1 MSGSPILLGEIL
13 YDILG
18 PVGFYLMGIA
28 AIISIL
34 IAMNA
39 SLGSAVSILHAL
51 ARDNYIPKRI
61 VKVSKI
67 SSNWIII

>member
-1 MSGSPILLGEIL
+1 MIYLSISFVVLINIGNKTGRIGDSPILLGEIL

-39 SLGSAVSILHAL
+39 YLG
-51 ARDNYIPKRI
+51 
-61 VKVSKI
+61 
-67 SSNWIII
+67 